1 MTGADDIL
9 KAAVK
14 KQELVLRNLRG
25 ASDIVSSLEKMQDRV
40 ELSMKSVRGPIRDS
54 AKEIERMGRMTE
66 DIMKSMTDS
75 VGVLRDLLGPLDML
89 VRSMA
94 TIYKNG
100 IKTHLGAIKSEL
112 ELYFKFIRRIMEAIR
127 S

>member
-14 KQELVLRNLRG
+14 KQELVLQNLRG
-25 ASDIVSSLEKMQDRV
+25 ASDIVSSLEEMQDRV
-40 ELSMKSVRGPIRDS
+40 ELSMKSVRGPIRDT
-54 AKEIERMGRMTE
+54 AKEVERMGRMTE

-75 VGVLRDLLGPLDML
+75 VGILRNLLVPLDML

-100 IKTHLGAIKSEL
+100 VKEHLCFIKSEL

>member
-1 MTGADDIL
+1 MTGADEIL
-9 KAAVK
+9 KAAAK
-14 KQELVLRNLRG
+14 KQEQVLLNLRG
-25 ASDIVSSLEKMQDRV
+25 ASDMISSLEEMQDRV
-40 ELSMKSVRGPIRDS
+40 ELSMKSVRGPIQDT

-75 VGVLRDLLGPLDML
+75 VGVLRNLLGPLDML
-89 VRSMA
+89 VRSLA

-100 IKTHLGAIKSEL
+100 IKAHLGAIKSEL
-112 ELYFKFIRRIMEAIR
+112 GLYFKFIRRIMEAIR